1 MANRPAIM
9 PPLPSYRRNL
19 LHSPARKT
27 RNAMAVRKPSN
38 SAIWWPARSSVSAR
52 AMRSTELPDAGVLG
66 VKKLA
71 TTSTMKISPVIAVMR
86 SYLATRSP
94 SST

>member
-1 MANRPAIM
+1 
-9 PPLPSYRRNL
+9 
-19 LHSPARKT
+19 
-27 RNAMAVRKPSN
+27 
-38 SAIWWPARSSVSAR
+38 
-52 AMRSTELPDAGVLG
+52 MRSTELPDAGVLG